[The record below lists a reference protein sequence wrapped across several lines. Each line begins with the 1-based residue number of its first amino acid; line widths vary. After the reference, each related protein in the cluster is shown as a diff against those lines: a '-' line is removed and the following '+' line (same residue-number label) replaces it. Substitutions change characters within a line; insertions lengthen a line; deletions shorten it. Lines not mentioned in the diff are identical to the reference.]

1 MKERL
6 QKFIAS
12 AGVSSRRRA
21 EELIAN
27 GYVTVN
33 GKVITRLGT
42 TVDPDHDKVAV
53 NGRPIARPTT
63 HRYIALNKP
72 FGVVCSKVAQ
82 AKGER
87 TVYQLVPKSADLAI
101 AGRLDKDSEGLVLLT
116 NDGDL
121 VNRLT
126 HPRYQHE
133 KEYLVDTIKP
143 MDDAVLNKLRRGVR
157 LKEGVAVMDSIA
169 HEHALTFRAV
179 IHQGWNRQIRRMI
192 GKVRNDVVKLQRVR
206 MGKLELGELK
216 PGEWREVKHSDIM

>member
-6 QKFIAS
+6 QKFIAG

-21 EELIAN
+21 EDLIAS

-53 NGRPIARPTT
+53 NGRPIARTVA

-72 FGVVCSKVAQ
+72 FGVICSKVAQ
-82 AKGER
+82 GRGER

-133 KEYLVDTIKP
+133 KEYLVETIKP

-157 LKEGVAVMDSIA
+157 LKEGVAVMDSIK
-169 HEHALTFRAV
+169 HEHGRTFRV
-179 IHQGWNRQIRRMI
+179 GIHQGWNRQIRRMI
-192 GKVRNDVVKLQRVR
+192 GKVRNDVVKLRRVR
-206 MGKLELGELK
+206 MGKLELGALK
-216 PGEWREVKHSDIM
+216 PGEWREVTHGDII

>member
-21 EELIAN
+21 EELITN
-27 GYVTVN
+27 GYVMVN
-33 GKVITRLGT
+33 GKVITKLGT

-53 NGRPIARPTT
+53 NGRPLAKTT
-63 HRYIALNKP
+63 VHRYIALNKP
-72 FGVVCSKVAQ
+72 YAVVCSKVAQ
-82 AKGER
+82 AQGER

-169 HEHALTFRAV
+169 HEHGHTFRAV

-192 GKVRNDVVKLQRVR
+192 GAVRNDVVKLRRVR
-206 MGKLELGELK
+206 MGKLELGDLK
-216 PGEWREVKHSDIM
+216 PGEWREVKHSDIV